1 MKSVSLG
8 SVVGQRVEHRLGR
21 GVGRGARGTGE
32 HREQCRVRFARPE
45 RHRTARDAAGLVV
58 EHDGGAESGRSLP
71 HERLRAQQTV
81 LLAVGQQNDQVV
93 ADRAVGRQCT
103 GGLEHGGDAQ
113 AVVPGTRRA
122 GHGVVV
128 RDEEHGAGRPGSGQ
142 GGDHVRDR
150 PDRLDAGGSAVGRT
164 DGPLYLGDPAL
175 CGELGDQ
182 VLPAGGVS
190 G

>member
-1 MKSVSLG
+1 
-8 SVVGQRVEHRLGR
+8 
-21 GVGRGARGTGE
+21 
-32 HREQCRVRFARPE
+32 
-45 RHRTARDAAGLVV
+45 VV

-113 AVVPGTRRA
+113 AVVPCTRRA

-182 VLPAGGVS
+182 VLPAAGVS